1 MPAYGTAGTSTHHQ
15 KTIQAEKCHIHVTT
29 LMSKGDNNLCRNHVR
44 HTETNNR
51 DKKERIDG
59 GSLNKKIRKRDDD
72 GKKLLHGNK

>member
-1 MPAYGTAGTSTHHQ
+1 
-15 KTIQAEKCHIHVTT
+15 
-29 LMSKGDNNLCRNHVR
+29 MSKGDNNLCRNHVR